1 VYINCNNTQ
10 KEGNKMSEKR
20 THFKKVFNSPYLSSS
35 DIDGMTNLTISHV
48 YQEPD
53 KTKRTKEL
61 FNTAHFVEK
70 TLPDGMKIK
79 PMILNVTNSKMV
91 VQFTGS
97 KYIEDW
103 RNVPVSIFVQE
114 GVRIGRDITEGLRIS
129 PNQPAQR
136 KELLTRTHKS
146 WNAAIDSYKKNG
158 NLDAVLA
165 RMEISEEDQ
174 QFIINSVKN
183 A

>member
-1 VYINCNNTQ
+1 MT
-10 KEGNKMSEKR
+10 ESR

-35 DIDGMTNLTISHV
+35 DIEGMTNLTISHV
-48 YQEPD
+48 FQEPD
-53 KTKRTKEL
+53 RTKRTKEN
-61 FNTAHFVEK
+61 FNTAFFIEK
-70 TLPDGMKIK
+70 TLPDGMQLK
-79 PMILNVTNSKMV
+79 PMILNVGNSKML

-103 RNVPVSIFVQE
+103 KNVPVSIFVLE
-114 GVRIGRDITEGLRIS
+114 NVRIGREVTEGLRIS

-146 WNAAIDSYKKNG
+146 WQNAINSFKQHG
-158 NLDAVLA
+158 NLNAVLA
-165 RMEISEEDQ
+165 RMEISQEDQ
-174 QFIINSVKN
+174 QFIIDTVKN